1 MHLTTQRRSD
11 STEAATPRTAT
22 LGRSTRSLI
31 AAAVVLTGAALT
43 ACAPTPPS
51 TQPASNPA
59 TTTASADPV
68 PSSGDGYEL
77 TGWAPPTAFVLRIHP
92 SAAAFSSDVAAAAAE
107 VTRLSGITITMGA
120 FASSPQ
126 PDLSGTAAEI
136 VVTTGTYC
144 GLGTI
149 GCTEVWGQSTTTAG
163 SAPIIRDA
171 RVSIAPELIAD
182 AGLRRATLLH
192 ELGHAVG
199 LGHHADRFLG
209 REQIMNPFLDDSMD
223 AYRDGDING
232 LVAAGRLAR
241 APQSASLHAAASV
254 SAAAASDSRSRTQST
269 PPPALVIG

>member
-1 MHLTTQRRSD
+1 MSQPHDPADVPTVEDSEPSHSPFIRRTLIRARRTRTSAPMHLTTQRRSD

-144 GLGTI
+144 GLGPS
-149 GCTEVWGQSTTTAG
+149 G
-163 SAPIIRDA
+163 APRC
-171 RVSIAPELIAD
+171 
-182 AGLRRATLLH
+182 G
-192 ELGHAVG
+192 
-199 LGHHADRFLG
+199 
-209 REQIMNPFLDDSMD
+209 
-223 AYRDGDING
+223 
-232 LVAAGRLAR
+232 
-241 APQSASLHAAASV
+241 
-254 SAAAASDSRSRTQST
+254 DSRPRPRAVHPSFGTHESPSPRSSSQMRAFAERRCCTSSAT
-269 PPPALVIG
+269 PSAWVTMPIGSSVGNRS